1 MPEINSYE
9 DVDLKASMYVR
20 VTSAPENFLAGWREG
35 DAQAVA
41 LSRAS
46 GNFIYFS
53 KPSTPAFYART
64 VMAAT
69 SKLGEIKEIT
79 VHPALAEKL
88 NPKAV
93 FPWIWMS
100 KFDQVLPDFSHL
112 NLEIVSDAKLNNQ
125 IHAFIVRSGFEAHFL
140 PGHPEIEFWAVAWNG
155 DRTAIEAV
163 AAGSRRISGE
173 RVLNTV
179 LVAPSLRGR
188 GLGKAITAA
197 ATAEI
202 QRLGS
207 SVVHLGVK
215 GTNVQ
220 AMRVYE
226 SLGFEITDELASLEL

>member
-1 MPEINSYE
+1 MPEVNSYAE
-9 DVDLKASMYVR
+9 LDLKASMYVR
-20 VTSAPENFLAGWREG
+20 VTSAPENFLGGWRDG

-41 LSRAS
+41 LSRVS
-46 GNFIYFS
+46 GNFLYFS

-64 VMAAT
+64 VMVAT
-69 SKLGEIKEIT
+69 LKLGEIKEIT
-79 VHPALAEKL
+79 VHPGLAEKL
-88 NPKAV
+88 KPKAI

-100 KFDQVLPDFSHL
+100 KFDQELPDFSHL

-140 PGHPEIEFWAVAWNG
+140 PGHPEIEFWAVAWNA
-155 DRTAIEAV
+155 DQTAIQAV

-179 LVAPSLRGR
+179 LVAPGLRGK

-197 ATAEI
+197 AAAEI
-202 QRLGS
+202 QKLGS
-207 SVVHLGVK
+207 PIVHLGVK

-226 SLGFEITDELASLEL
+226 ALGFQITDELASLEL